1 METGNAPVKRKSIF
15 ISRKITENGP
25 FGALLNNRDIQLI
38 DEPLIRIIKVPFSHT
53 PQTQWIFFS
62 SKNAIRFFFSQNPV
76 LPAAVKFG
84 VISKSSAVFL
94 ESYGKTVDFIGK
106 GVHLTS
112 IAKSFR
118 DVLQNDSV
126 LFPQAMDSLQTIQ
139 KYLSFTNTTFNL
151 YTYKTV
157 IRSDFELPYTDV
169 LIFTSPSNVN
179 AYYSKYRIDVR
190 QLVIAMGSTT
200 QYQLSGFGIKNV
212 LTPDSFDEEGLFEVM
227 LKVS

>member
-1 METGNAPVKRKSIF
+1 METGNCSVKGKSIF
-15 ISRKITENGP
+15 ISRKISEKSP
-25 FGALLNNRDIQLI
+25 FGKLLNNGDIQLI
-38 DEPLIRIIKVPFSHT
+38 DEPLIKTIKVPFSHT

-62 SKNAIRFFFSQNPV
+62 SKNAISYFFSQNPV
-76 LPAAVKFG
+76 LPDNVKFG
-84 VISKSSAVFL
+84 VISKASAAFL
-94 ESYGKTVDFIGK
+94 ERYGKSPHFTGEGVDLNF
-106 GVHLTS
+106 

-139 KYLSFTNTTFNL
+139 KYLSFTNTTYNL
-151 YTYKTV
+151 YTYKTM
-157 IRSDFELPYTDV
+157 IRSDFDIPYTDV

-179 AYYSKYRIDVR
+179 AYYSKYRIDIR

-200 QYQLSGFGIKNV
+200 KYHLSGYGIKNV

-227 LKVS
+227 QKAS